1 MLYTIGPHGER
12 PRRETT
18 LHSALASTSLPHQGY
33 DGASNTN
40 LTDNDLH
47 LIESLTEME
56 TIKTDFNN
64 VPEERMEELPTPS
77 FLASLYTRNGT
88 NMRGFQLELTS
99 AKTSESSVF
108 LYVLYAVIALLA
120 LLVIIIGVLLIVKRF
135 YKKSEKDKV
144 IVVRSL
150 KNEREEVRRRGE
162 TKALER
168 PKTLPPNMTLN
179 SESNLQTVKV
189 KTLAITVR
197 NNLEDEGT
205 EV

>member
-1 MLYTIGPHGER
+1 MLYTIGPHSER
-12 PRRETT
+12 PRRETS
-18 LHSALASTSLPHQGY
+18 LHSAITSTFSPELSYTSPERE
-33 DGASNTN
+33 T
-40 LTDNDLH
+40 LTVEL
-47 LIESLTEME
+47 S
-56 TIKTDFNN
+56 K
-64 VPEERMEELPTPS
+64 VPEEDTEELPAPS

-88 NMRGFQLELTS
+88 NMRGFQLETNATAQNS
-99 AKTSESSVF
+99 TF
-108 LYVLYAVIALLA
+108 LYVLYAVVA
-120 LLVIIIGVLLIVKRF
+120 LLVLLMIIIGIILIVKRF

-150 KNEREEVRRRGE
+150 KNEREEFRRRGE

>member
-1 MLYTIGPHGER
+1 MLYTIGPSSER
-12 PRRETT
+12 LRRETT
-18 LHSALASTSLPHQGY
+18 FHSAVTSASPVSSRNILTS
-33 DGASNTN
+33 SKNTN
-40 LTDNDLH
+40 VQAVEHEQDK
-47 LIESLTEME
+47 IFEES
-56 TIKTDFNN
+56 
-64 VPEERMEELPTPS
+64 REELPT
-77 FLASLYTRNGT
+77 ASLLTSLHTRNGT
-88 NMRGFQLELTS
+88 NMRDFRLELTS
-99 AKTSESSVF
+99 ASTSSSSLF
-108 LYVLYAVIALLA
+108 LYILYSVIALLA
-120 LLVIIIGVLLIVKRF
+120 LIVVAVGTLLIVKKL

-150 KNEREEVRRRGE
+150 KNEREEFRRRGE
-162 TKALER
+162 TKAQER

>member
-1 MLYTIGPHGER
+1 MLYTIGPQSER
-12 PRRETT
+12 SRRETS
-18 LHSALASTSLPHQGY
+18 LHSAVADASSLDPGY
-33 DGASNTN
+33 FTASNKNFTN
-40 LTDNDLH
+40 NSNQLSH
-47 LIESLTEME
+47 SSPERE
-56 TIKTDFNN
+56 IKTEINK
-64 VPEERMEELPTPS
+64 VPEESMEELPTPS

-88 NMRGFQLELTS
+88 NMRVFQLELTS
-99 AKTSESSVF
+99 AKTSENPVF
-108 LYVLYAVIALLA
+108 LYVVYAVVAFLA
-120 LLVIIIGVLLIVKRF
+120 LLMVVIIILLLVKRF

-150 KNEREEVRRRGE
+150 KNEREEFRRRGE

>member
-1 MLYTIGPHGER
+1 M
-12 PRRETT
+12 
-18 LHSALASTSLPHQGY
+18 
-33 DGASNTN
+33 
-40 LTDNDLH
+40 
-47 LIESLTEME
+47 
-56 TIKTDFNN
+56 
-64 VPEERMEELPTPS
+64 
-77 FLASLYTRNGT
+77 RN
-88 NMRGFQLELTS
+88 FKLELTS
-99 AKTSESSVF
+99 AKTSDSSLF
-108 LYVLYAVIALLA
+108 LYILYSVIALLA
-120 LLVIIIGVLLIVKRF
+120 LIVVAVGTLLIVKRL

-150 KNEREEVRRRGE
+150 KNEREEFRRRGE
-162 TKALER
+162 TKAQER

>member
-1 MLYTIGPHGER
+1 MNHVRLECFQVLYTIGPHSER
-12 PRRETT
+12 PRRETS
-18 LHSALASTSLPHQGY
+18 LHSAIASTFSPELSYTSP
-33 DGASNTN
+33 
-40 LTDNDLH
+40 
-47 LIESLTEME
+47 ERE
-56 TIKTDFNN
+56 TIPIKFNE
-64 VPEERMEELPTPS
+64 VPEEETEELPTPS
-77 FLASLYTRNGT
+77 FLGSLYTRNGT
-88 NMRGFQLELTS
+88 NMRGFQLESTN
-99 AKTSESSVF
+99 AVAQNSVF
-108 LYVLYAVIALLA
+108 LYVLYAVVALLV
-120 LLVIIIGVLLIVKRF
+120 LLVIIIGIILIVKRF

-150 KNEREEVRRRGE
+150 KNEREEFRRRGE